1 MHIDWWTL
9 LFQTI
14 NFLILVWLLQRF
26 LYRPVLAVIDRRRKA
41 TDELVESAKRARDE
55 VEAQR
60 AGLEADREQIGR
72 ERDAMLAEA
81 RRDADEVRA
90 TMIADARED
99 VEKMMAEARGQ
110 LARERED
117 AVVELHR
124 HARTLAVGLADHV
137 LTTVA
142 DERLDDAFFDAAI
155 ASLEE
160 LPPDELA
167 SLRKAVAKSNAK
179 ASAIRLVTAKELEP
193 EQKAR
198 YQAAVAKLLGGEAAV
213 GYAVDSD
220 LIAGVEIHLPH
231 TIVHHSART
240 ALDAAAKDIDD
251 DDAAPRS

>member
-1 MHIDWWTL
+1 MQIDWWTL

-41 TDELVESAKRARDE
+41 TDELIESAKKARDE
-55 VEAQR
+55 AEAQR
-60 AGLEADREQIGR
+60 AALEADREQIGR

-81 RRDADEVRA
+81 RHDADDLRA
-90 TMIADARED
+90 TMTSDARQEVD
-99 VEKMMAEARGQ
+99 KVMAEGRDQ

-117 AVVELHR
+117 AVVDLHR

-137 LTTVA
+137 LHAVA
-142 DERLDDAFFDAAI
+142 DERLDDAFFNAAI
-155 ASLEE
+155 ASLED
-160 LPPDELA
+160 LPPDELE
-167 SLRKAVAKSNAK
+167 SLRKAVAKSDRK
-179 ASAIRLVTAKELEP
+179 TPAIRLVTAKELEP

-198 YQAAVAKLLGGEAAV
+198 YQTALAGVLGGEAAV
-213 GYAVDSD
+213 GYAVDGD

-231 TIVHHSART
+231 TIVHHSARS
-240 ALDAAAKDIDD
+240 ALDAAARDIDD